1 MILNS
6 FILLISLFLPLEQK
20 RQGDIP
26 VYSYEIVNVYPHDT
40 TAFTQGLFFKDGYLF
55 ESTGQ
60 VDQSTIRKV
69 ELETGNTVQVEK
81 FPAGIF
87 GEGIIDWGD
96 RLIGLSWRHQTG
108 FEWDINSFKMKGTF
122 EYPGEGWGLTR
133 NDTHILMSD
142 GTPAIRFLDPETLNE
157 VRRIEVKAQGRPLIN
172 INELEWVDGEIFA
185 NIWQT
190 DFIARINPEN
200 GDVVGLINLRGL
212 LSREDIIPG
221 YTDVLNGIAV
231 NAEGKLF
238 VTGKYWPKLFE
249 IRLVKI
255 K

>member
-6 FILLISLFLPLEQK
+6 FILLISLFLPSEQK
-20 RQGDIP
+20 RQEDIP

-40 TAFTQGLFFKDGYLF
+40 TAFTQGLFFKDGYLY

-60 VDQSTIRKV
+60 VGQSTIRKV
-69 ELETGNTVQVEK
+69 ELETGSTVQVEK
-81 FPAGIF
+81 FPEGIF

-96 RLIGLSWRHQTG
+96 RLIGLSWRRQTG

-122 EYPGEGWGLTR
+122 VYQGEGWGLTR
-133 NDTHILMSD
+133 NSTHILMSD

-172 INELEWVDGEIFA
+172 LNELEWVDGEIFA

-200 GDVVGLINLRGL
+200 GDVIGLINLRGL